1 MGIVQRQGILNSIIT
16 YAGIVIG
23 FVSLLIVQPQYLTKE
38 EIGLTRILFS
48 FSALIATFMPFGM
61 NSITLK
67 YFPYFRNRDKGHYGF
82 FGFMILVPL
91 AGFLIVAIVIWS
103 LKGFIVSQ
111 YIDQSKL
118 FTDYFFYVFPMT
130 FFLAFI
136 SVLNAYSYSLFKTSF
151 PTLLNDILV
160 RIVSILLF
168 TIYHIKIIDRDQFV
182 FLFISIYGLQ
192 LIILLIYIF
201 VIDKPKIKV
210 DVVFLKEQNP
220 KAMFTYGLLL
230 SLAALSSLGL
240 KYLDVVML
248 GKFVPLSLVGIYAI
262 SAFIPT
268 VIEAPL
274 SALEKIS
281 LTAIAQA
288 RSKNNMED
296 IREIYFKSSKYL
308 LLIGGLLFL
317 GVNLNIDSLYKL
329 MPDKDFALGKYVVL
343 IISIGTLINMATGT
357 NDSIIYTSE
366 KYVYGTYM
374 LFVLFVMA
382 IINNLIFI
390 PRYGIVGAA
399 LATALSALIYNSMK
413 FIFIWRSFHLQ
424 PFDKNT
430 LLILCNII
438 FCWFIIYFV
447 PHIENAVVD
456 IIIRSVITTFIFGIA
471 TYFLKIVPEFH
482 KYLFFINRRG

>member
-1 MGIVQRQGILNSIIT
+1 
-16 YAGIVIG
+16 
-23 FVSLLIVQPQYLTKE
+23 
-38 EIGLTRILFS
+38 
-48 FSALIATFMPFGM
+48 MPFGM

-82 FGFMILVPL
+82 FGFMLLVPL
-91 AGFLIVAIVIWS
+91 IGFLFVAIIIWS
-103 LKGFIVSQ
+103 LKALIISQ
-111 YIDQSKL
+111 YIEQSKL

-130 FFLAFI
+130 LFLAFI

-151 PTLLNDILV
+151 PTLLNDVMV
-160 RIVSILLF
+160 RLVSILLF
-168 TIYHIKIIDRDQFV
+168 TIYYIKVIDPDQFV
-182 FLFISIYGLQ
+182 FLFSSIYGLQ

-201 VIDKPKIKV
+201 IVDKPRLKI
-210 DVVFLKEQNP
+210 DAVFLKEQNP
-220 KAMFTYGLLL
+220 KSMFIYGLLL

-262 SAFIPT
+262 AAFIPT

-274 SALEKIS
+274 NALEKIA
-281 LTAIAQA
+281 LTTIAQA
-288 RSKNNMED
+288 RSKNNMND

-308 LLIGGLLFL
+308 LLIGGILFL
-317 GVNLNIDSLYKL
+317 GINLNIDSLFML

-343 IISIGTLINMATGT
+343 IISTGTLINMATGT

-374 LFVLFVMA
+374 LFALFVIA

-390 PRYGIVGAA
+390 PRYGIEGAA
-399 LATALSALIYNSMK
+399 FATALSAFIYNTMK

-430 LLILCNII
+430 LLILGNII
-438 FCWFIIYFV
+438 FCWLLVYFV
-447 PHIENAVVD
+447 PHADNAVID
-456 IIIRSVITTFIFGIA
+456 ILVRSFIITLTFGMV
-471 TYFLKIVPEFH
+471 TYLLKIVPELH
-482 KYLFFINRRG
+482 RYIPGIKQK